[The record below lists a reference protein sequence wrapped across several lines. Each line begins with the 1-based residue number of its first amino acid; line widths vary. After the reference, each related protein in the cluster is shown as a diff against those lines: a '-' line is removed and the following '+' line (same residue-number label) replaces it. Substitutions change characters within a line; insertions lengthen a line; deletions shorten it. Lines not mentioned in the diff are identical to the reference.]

1 MSGEGESGEAD
12 KDAPEDQR
20 GILGNL
26 PRTRPSVRSPRR
38 GDAPPATSDSG
49 PEAASAKESADSG
62 EPQAGERPAGSE
74 IEQLA
79 KAGLTLAGG
88 VASIGLKVAGR
99 AASTL
104 RETIERS

>member
-1 MSGEGESGEAD
+1 MSGETDRGHAAEGDGEQS
-12 KDAPEDQR
+12 

-38 GDAPPATSDSG
+38 KSAATTKAESEPIGSETAEPATD
-49 PEAASAKESADSG
+49 EN
-62 EPQAGERPAGSE
+62 AGRRPPGNE
-74 IEQLA
+74 VEQLA

-104 RETIERS
+104 RETIERK

>member
-1 MSGEGESGEAD
+1 MSGEGDPSAADGEA
-12 KDAPEDQR
+12 AEPQP

-38 GDAPPATSDSG
+38 GESSPSPRDAETGAAPTDRSDRAEPAT
-49 PEAASAKESADSG
+49 
-62 EPQAGERPAGSE
+62 GERPAGSE

>member
-1 MSGEGESGEAD
+1 MSREGDPSPAD
-12 KDAPEDQR
+12 EEGVKAPA

-26 PRTRPSVRSPRR
+26 PRTRPAVRSPRR
-38 GDAPPATSDSG
+38 GESG
-49 PEAASAKESADSG
+49 PSRRDSEAEAAPADRSDRA
-62 EPQAGERPAGSE
+62 EPTTGERPAGSE

-88 VASIGLKVAGR
+88 VASIGLKAAGR